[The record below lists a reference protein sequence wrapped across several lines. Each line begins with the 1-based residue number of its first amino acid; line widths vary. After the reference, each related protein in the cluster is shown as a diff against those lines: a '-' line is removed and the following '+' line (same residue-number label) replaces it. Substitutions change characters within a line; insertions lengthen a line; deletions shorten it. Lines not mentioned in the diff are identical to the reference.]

1 MGYRIHVKSK
11 YGIRTYEV
19 KTFKDLEHKVS
30 ILDAE
35 LCIDEIVIYDEDTQQ
50 CYSRSMFSGD
60 LQSSDKI
67 KWISPAGYEL
77 NYGDLK
83 PS

>member
-1 MGYRIHVKSK
+1 MSYRIHAKSN
-11 YGIRTYEV
+11 YGIRTYEA

-35 LCIDEIVIYDEDTQQ
+35 LCVEEIIIYNEDTDQ

-67 KWISPAGYEL
+67 KWMTSEGYQL
-77 NYGDLK
+77 KYGDLK
-83 PS
+83 P